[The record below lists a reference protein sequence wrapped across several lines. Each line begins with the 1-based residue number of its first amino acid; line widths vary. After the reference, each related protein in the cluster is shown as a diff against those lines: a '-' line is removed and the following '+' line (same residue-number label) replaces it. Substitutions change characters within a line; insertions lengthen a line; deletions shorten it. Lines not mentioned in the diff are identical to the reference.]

1 MGVAAP
7 TLQHVVNHLPNG
19 VPGLRA
25 AVAVHQQPVVIA
37 MLVANGRNNGG
48 SQSFFLKRTPGRRP
62 PHPATSAH
70 SSVGRDSPCF
80 IRWAAWKQLY
90 DCLCHQRGE
99 FAILLRIRPPVDR
112 KNEPPASCRCSQQ
125 AIRDVSQEEPDQSG
139 QEAYLERVLQQRV
152 PDSQALASLRCVPRQ
167 RVTPHCSS
175 ARTTLRQRARV
186 LE

>member
-80 IRWAAWKQLY
+80 IRWAAWKQFY

-99 FAILLRIRPPVDR
+99 FAILLSAAQLGLFAPGSTFGNISM
-112 KNEPPASCRCSQQ
+112 AFFLGS
-125 AIRDVSQEEPDQSG
+125 I
-139 QEAYLERVLQQRV
+139 QRR
-152 PDSQALASLRCVPRQ
+152 LFN
-167 RVTPHCSS
+167 
-175 ARTTLRQRARV
+175 
-186 LE
+186 